1 MEDFYLENTER
12 LKKRFIQQYNTLTYS
27 ILIILIVVF
36 QFYIYIPKMVYY
48 LLGGLIFLIYSNFL
62 IKNRYS
68 ANQIIRAYMIIAPAY
83 HFYIMLTFWNNSI
96 SLFATLFPLP
106 LAAYVFFSKKSAVR
120 YLLYMLGNILA
131 CYITLTVFDIHFPK
145 YGHNEVIVSDIL
157 NFIYTFAVIVLLF
170 IYHDKLNKLQILTGI
185 NKTEPDFNAQSID
198 QHSEFPDAVKSIK
211 KETPID
217 HKTVNEVFEKLN
229 HIMTTKKLFKDP
241 KLNISMLSIQLN
253 INYNYLSK
261 IIRNKGYQNFNAYLN
276 EYRINYVK
284 KLMSETD
291 LQKITLMYIYT
302 EAGFSNQ
309 TTFNRVFKQIEDIT
323 PSEYIHKNF
332 PSQNIQ

>member
-1 MEDFYLENTER
+1 MENFYLENIER
-12 LKKRFIQQYNTLTYS
+12 LKKKFIHQYNMLTYCIMI
-27 ILIILIVVF
+27 ILIIVF
-36 QFYIYIPKMVYY
+36 QFFIYIPNMVYY
-48 LLGGLIFLIYSNFL
+48 LLGGLIFLFYSNVL

-106 LAAYVFFSKKSAVR
+106 LAAYVFFSKRSAFL

-131 CYITLTVFDIHFPK
+131 CYIVLTVFDIHFPR
-145 YGHNEVIVSDIL
+145 YTHNEVIFADIL
-157 NFIYTFAVIVLLF
+157 NFLYTLAVIILIF
-170 IYHDKLNKLQILTGI
+170 IYHEKLNTYKVFTDAQSEIVFNTKSVNEHAAISDI
-185 NKTEPDFNAQSID
+185 NKSVKKESTID
-198 QHSEFPDAVKSIK
+198 QE
-211 KETPID
+211 
-217 HKTVNEVFEKLN
+217 TVNEVFEKLN
-229 HIMTTKKLFKDP
+229 YIMSTKGLFKDP
-241 KLNISMLSIQLN
+241 KLNISMLSIQLD

-261 IIRNKGYQNFNAYLN
+261 IIRQKGYQNFNAYLN

-332 PSQNIQ
+332 PSQDIQ

>member
-1 MEDFYLENTER
+1 MENFYLENIES
-12 LKKRFIQQYNTLTYS
+12 LKKRFIQQYNILTYC
-27 ILIILIVVF
+27 ILIILIFVF
-36 QFYIYIPKMVYY
+36 QFYIYIPRMSHY

-62 IKNRYS
+62 IKNRYT

-145 YGHNEVIVSDIL
+145 YAHNEVIFSDIL
-157 NFIYTFAVIVLLF
+157 NFIYTFSVIILLF
-170 IYHDKLNKLQILTGI
+170 IYHDKLNKFQILTGS
-185 NKTEPDFNAQSID
+185 KTELDFNVQSID
-198 QHSEFPDAVKSIK
+198 QHSEFQDTDKSVK
-211 KETPID
+211 KESTID
-217 HKTVNEVFEKLN
+217 QKTVNEVFEKLN
-229 HIMTTKKLFKDP
+229 YIMSTKELFKDP

-253 INYNYLSK
+253 MNYNYLSK
-261 IIRNKGYQNFNAYLN
+261 IIRNKGYQNFSAYLN

-284 KLMSETD
+284 KLISETD

-323 PSEYIHKNF
+323 PSEYIHKKF
-332 PSQNIQ
+332 PSQDIQ

>member
-1 MEDFYLENTER
+1 
-12 LKKRFIQQYNTLTYS
+12 
-27 ILIILIVVF
+27 
-36 QFYIYIPKMVYY
+36 
-48 LLGGLIFLIYSNFL
+48 
-62 IKNRYS
+62 
-68 ANQIIRAYMIIAPAY
+68 
-83 HFYIMLTFWNNSI
+83 
-96 SLFATLFPLP
+96 
-106 LAAYVFFSKKSAVR
+106 
-120 YLLYMLGNILA
+120 MLGNILA
-131 CYITLTVFDIHFPK
+131 CYITITFFDIHFPK
-145 YGHNEVIVSDIL
+145 YPHNQVIFSDIL

-170 IYHDKLNKLQILTGI
+170 IYHDKLNKIKAFTDLQSELVL
-185 NKTEPDFNAQSID
+185 NMQSVSE
-198 QHSEFPDAVKSIK
+198 HSPLSDTSKSIR
-211 KETPID
+211 KESTINQ
-217 HKTVNEVFEKLN
+217 KTVNEVFEKLN
-229 HIMTTKKLFKDP
+229 YIMSTKGLFKDP

-323 PSEYIHKNF
+323 PSEYIQKNF
-332 PSQNIQ
+332 PSQDIQ

>member
-1 MEDFYLENTER
+1 MENFYLENIES
-12 LKKRFIQQYNTLTYS
+12 LKKRFIQQYNILTYC

-36 QFYIYIPKMVYY
+36 QFYIYIPNMAYY
-48 LLGGLIFLIYSNFL
+48 LLGGLIFLSYSSFL
-62 IKNRYS
+62 IKDRYS
-68 ANQIIRAYMIIAPAY
+68 ASQIIRAYMIIAPAY

-145 YGHNEVIVSDIL
+145 YTHNEVIFSDIL
-157 NFIYTFAVIVLLF
+157 NFIYTFAVIVLIF
-170 IYHDKLNKLQILTGI
+170 IYHDKLNKLQALTGI
-185 NKTEPDFNAQSID
+185 KSEFDFNAQSMNER
-198 QHSEFPDAVKSIK
+198 SEFPDTGKSVK
-211 KETPID
+211 KEHTID
-217 HKTVNEVFEKLN
+217 QETVNEVFEKLN
-229 HIMTTKKLFKDP
+229 HIMSTKGLFKDP
-241 KLNISMLSIQLN
+241 KLNISMLSIHLK
-253 INYNYLSK
+253 INYNHLSK
-261 IIRNKGYQNFNAYLN
+261 IIRNKGYQNFNSYLN

-309 TTFNRVFKQIEDIT
+309 TTFNRVFKQIEGIT

-332 PSQNIQ
+332 SSEDTE

>member
-1 MEDFYLENTER
+1 M
-12 LKKRFIQQYNTLTYS
+12 LTYCIMI
-27 ILIILIVVF
+27 ILIIVF
-36 QFYIYIPKMVYY
+36 QFFIYIPNMVYY
-48 LLGGLIFLIYSNFL
+48 LLGGLIFLFYSNVL

-106 LAAYVFFSKKSAVR
+106 LAAYVFFSKRSAFL

-131 CYITLTVFDIHFPK
+131 CYIVLTVFDIHFPR
-145 YGHNEVIVSDIL
+145 YTHNEVIFADIL
-157 NFIYTFAVIVLLF
+157 NFLYTLAVIILIF
-170 IYHDKLNKLQILTGI
+170 IYHEKLNTYKVFTNPQSEIVFNTKSVNEHAAISDI
-185 NKTEPDFNAQSID
+185 NKSVKKESTID
-198 QHSEFPDAVKSIK
+198 QE
-211 KETPID
+211 
-217 HKTVNEVFEKLN
+217 TVNEVFEKLN
-229 HIMTTKKLFKDP
+229 YIMSTKGLFKDP
-241 KLNISMLSIQLN
+241 KLNISMLSIQLD

-261 IIRNKGYQNFNAYLN
+261 IIRQKGYENFNAYLN

-332 PSQNIQ
+332 PSQDIQ